1 MNEKRKKFEILEK
14 QMDLMQTPE
23 DIAQKIYSY
32 CYPQM
37 KAQDTILEPFLGHGN
52 IYNTFIQPKEQKF
65 YCDTEDGI
73 NFFDFDTKVDWA
85 ISNPPFQIL
94 ENGEPINAFILI
106 INRLMSI
113 CDKGFFLL
121 INHKLW
127 SSLTVKRMR
136 EWKEQG
142 WVISGI
148 KIFEIKK
155 WYGRY
160 YLVKFEKNVKGI
172 IDF

>member
-1 MNEKRKKFEILEK
+1 MSDKLEKFEILEK
-14 QMDLMQTPE
+14 QMELMQTPK
-23 DIAQKIYSY
+23 DIAEQIFNY
-32 CYPQM
+32 CYTQM

-52 IYNTFIQPKEQKF
+52 IYNTFIQPDNQKF
-65 YCDTEDGI
+65 YCDTKDGI
-73 NFFDFDTKVDWA
+73 NFFDFDKKVDWA

-94 ENGEPINAFILI
+94 QNGEPINAFILI
-106 INRLMSI
+106 INRLMKI

-127 SSLTVKRMR
+127 SSLTVKRLR
-136 EWKEQG
+136 EWSNND
-142 WVISGI
+142 WVISKI
-148 KIFEIKK
+148 KIYEIKI

-160 YLVKFEKNVKGI
+160 YLVKFEKGGKSL

>member
-1 MNEKRKKFEILEK
+1 
-14 QMDLMQTPE
+14 
-23 DIAQKIYSY
+23 
-32 CYPQM
+32 
-37 KAQDTILEPFLGHGN
+37 
-52 IYNTFIQPKEQKF
+52 
-65 YCDTEDGI
+65 
-73 NFFDFDTKVDWA
+73 
-85 ISNPPFQIL
+85 
-94 ENGEPINAFILI
+94 
-106 INRLMSI
+106 MSI

-160 YLVKFEKNVKGI
+160 YLVKFEKNAKGI